1 MKSAIKGAAALIAV
15 AFFAGQSA
23 QAFPPSQATFRAGLS
38 TNSEIADGRSNGSRS
53 CELHAFSYRRI
64 SLNSNHHHVQ
74 MNWQDILSSLSTTCG
89 SRQIPHFVILQSSS
103 ILATSMFRMA
113 GTSGS
118 GEPRQNVRLP
128 TMYRFFEARESPQD
142 APLLIWLNGGPGC
155 TSSMGLFFE
164 MGPCTIADEGES
176 TVPNHYSWNKHA
188 NLIFLDSPINT
199 GFSYSSDGSKVD
211 TLSDMTVDL
220 YTFLTLF
227 LTRYPEYASAPL
239 HLAAESW
246 GGHYA
251 PKIGS
256 YIHKKNKELAFA
268 PRAGL
273 QHINLASL
281 IIVNGLTDPLVQFG
295 SIPEYGCGGAPYPPW
310 DPSASECATLNRK
323 APLCTSL
330 IESCYRFP
338 SKATC
343 NPATNY
349 CWYELLAVITSAPL
363 LFSREGFSK
372 CYPQPRI
379 ATLTTCELPVMLIAR
394 RVIPSPTGL
403 NGS

>member
-1 MKSAIKGAAALIAV
+1 M
-15 AFFAGQSA
+15 
-23 QAFPPSQATFRAGLS
+23 
-38 TNSEIADGRSNGSRS
+38 
-53 CELHAFSYRRI
+53 
-64 SLNSNHHHVQ
+64 
-74 MNWQDILSSLSTTCG
+74 M
-89 SRQIPHFVILQSSS
+89 
-103 ILATSMFRMA
+103 
-113 GTSGS
+113 
-118 GEPRQNVRLP
+118 
-128 TMYRFFEARESPQD
+128 
-142 APLLIWLNGGPGC
+142 WLNGGPGC

-220 YTFLTLF
+220 YAFLTLF
-227 LTRYPEYASAPL
+227 LTRYPEYTSAPF

-251 PKIGS
+251 PNIGS
-256 YIHKKNKELAFA
+256 YIHNKNKELAFA
-268 PRAGL
+268 PRAGH
-273 QHINLASL
+273 QHINLVSL

-310 DPSASECATLNRK
+310 YPSGTECATLKHK

-349 CWYELLAVITSAPL
+349 CWYELLTTITITDRNPYDLRVACDANS
-363 LFSREGFSK
+363 ST
-372 CYPQPRI
+372 CYPESNWIKRFLNKPSHRDSLGVDAYREFTVCNMTTNGRFYEQGQAMRNSAALLPELINDGIRLLVMAGDTDWICNYMGVQHWMQKLEHNYHSEFAI
-379 ATLTTCELPVMLIAR
+379 APAR
-394 RVIPSPTGL
+394 RWKTTESGLVGGEVRSAGPGAGNVTFVQVYDAGHMAPHDQPEVTEDVIVHWLKNLPFYKH
-403 NGS
+403 